1 MHNGKILWS
10 IDAVNGGYG
19 TPTVFGD
26 LVVFLKEF
34 DAVQAVSAESGIVEW
49 AVQGGHR
56 VRTTLNVIDET
67 LWFGS
72 GSTLLAV
79 NKNGEVVKKL
89 HIPNSFIYGN
99 ITPYKGGILCTGTL
113 HNNERDCSC
122 SYLWL
127 INQEGSIMYSME
139 LGRSPVISSDTS
151 GIWLKDDFAFA
162 SCGHDIICF
171 DLKVGKELWRTRV
184 FGFCGRH
191 FPVVDSQRVYYTTLK
206 GEVGCADILNG
217 SIVWRQKFREGL
229 IVAPPSIYGKTLFV
243 LADCSVF
250 LLDKDTGEIFQHK
263 VVGHTP
269 YSAVSFGTNKALIGA
284 GEPPANGQLIC
295 FDVVSEAHVSLPMY
309 NDVYF
314 LEEKDC
320 NLMSVL
326 IETGGEYTSS
336 SIDVS
341 VFSKDGVV
349 NGKKIGNAF
358 TYKFNL
364 QNNCVS
370 GFYAIP
376 VLLENFGL
384 IKKTCISIYI
394 DKREQLPSSF
404 VLHQYLKVSTEENI
418 FSSGAA
424 LVQGLMKVHGKSI
437 SQKDFRDRI
446 NYVKRKSNWKDAD
459 FQTWRLILKRV
470 LSNSAE
476 YFFISIVLLK
486 KQNNRIH
493 STLLSASDV
502 NSYLID
508 YCQNLDSIYSFRSYD
523 KEKEKYRFLLDSE
536 QKNYYGLQLAID
548 NAKLIQHIVLVF
560 ITFLQLII
568 FSIYST
574 TGIGNI
580 SFYLGLIYSIFN
592 LRDFGGE

>member
-1 MHNGKILWS
+1 MIRKNIIKNKNDKQRYFLNDSWRIEMPAVVRTPFYGNNCSEYFGYVVTYSEMEQAYHLLKVDLHNGKILWS

-326 IETGGEYTSS
+326 IETGGELTL
-336 SIDVS
+336 
-341 VFSKDGVV
+341 G
-349 NGKKIGNAF
+349 NKKIFDNASL
-358 TYKFNL
+358 YVNKGEHIIIRGENG
-364 QNNCVS
+364 S
-370 GFYAIP
+370 G
-376 VLLENFGL
+376 
-384 IKKTCISIYI
+384 K
-394 DKREQLPSSF
+394 
-404 VLHQYLKVSTEENI
+404 
-418 FSSGAA
+418 
-424 LVQGLMKVHGKSI
+424 
-437 SQKDFRDRI
+437 
-446 NYVKRKSNWKDAD
+446 
-459 FQTWRLILKRV
+459 
-470 LSNSAE
+470 
-476 YFFISIVLLK
+476 
-486 KQNNRIH
+486 
-493 STLLSASDV
+493 STLLKVIAKILDIDSGQITYGLPSIDGIMYVSQNTNLFNRSIYENIIYPMDDANLEEV
-502 NSYLID
+502 YELINIFGLNSLITSEND
-508 YCQNLDSIYSFRSYD
+508 LFQKKPGDFGNKFSGGEKQKILIIRTLINRPHIILFDEITSSLDSNSTKVFYEMLNTRLSSSTVLFVSHD
-523 KEKEKYRFLLDSE
+523 DVVDSAFDRVLE
-536 QKNYYGLQLAID
+536 ID
-548 NAKLIQHIVLVF
+548 ELHAL
-560 ITFLQLII
+560 
-568 FSIYST
+568 
-574 TGIGNI
+574 
-580 SFYLGLIYSIFN
+580 
-592 LRDFGGE
+592 

>member
-1 MHNGKILWS
+1 MLS
-10 IDAVNGGYG
+10 IETIRN
-19 TPTVFGD
+19 
-26 LVVFLKEF
+26 LKH
-34 DAVQAVSAESGIVEW
+34 S
-49 AVQGGHR
+49 
-56 VRTTLNVIDET
+56 
-67 LWFGS
+67 
-72 GSTLLAV
+72 
-79 NKNGEVVKKL
+79 K
-89 HIPNSFIYGN
+89 
-99 ITPYKGGILCTGTL
+99 
-113 HNNERDCSC
+113 
-122 SYLWL
+122 
-127 INQEGSIMYSME
+127 SME

-384 IKKTCISIYI
+384 IKKTCISI
-394 DKREQLPSSF
+394 
-404 VLHQYLKVSTEENI
+404 
-418 FSSGAA
+418 
-424 LVQGLMKVHGKSI
+424 
-437 SQKDFRDRI
+437 
-446 NYVKRKSNWKDAD
+446 
-459 FQTWRLILKRV
+459 
-470 LSNSAE
+470 
-476 YFFISIVLLK
+476 
-486 KQNNRIH
+486 
-493 STLLSASDV
+493 
-502 NSYLID
+502 
-508 YCQNLDSIYSFRSYD
+508 
-523 KEKEKYRFLLDSE
+523 
-536 QKNYYGLQLAID
+536 
-548 NAKLIQHIVLVF
+548 
-560 ITFLQLII
+560 

-592 LRDFGGE
+592 LRDFGGEYLSMIEMVSRLKAALKLLGYSESNEKDCHRVFISVPTNTVIAMQNVELTLGNKKIFDNASLYVNKGEHIIIRGENGSGKSTLLKVIAKILDIDSGQITYGLPSIDGIMYVSQNTNLFNRSIYENIIYPMDDANLEEVYELINIFGLNSLITSENDLFQKKPGDFGNKFSGGEKQKILIIRTLINRPHIILFDEITSSLDSNSTKVFYEMLNTRLSSSTVLFVSHDDVVDSAFDRVLEIDELHAL

>member
-1 MHNGKILWS
+1 M
-10 IDAVNGGYG
+10 
-19 TPTVFGD
+19 
-26 LVVFLKEF
+26 
-34 DAVQAVSAESGIVEW
+34 
-49 AVQGGHR
+49 
-56 VRTTLNVIDET
+56 
-67 LWFGS
+67 
-72 GSTLLAV
+72 
-79 NKNGEVVKKL
+79 
-89 HIPNSFIYGN
+89 
-99 ITPYKGGILCTGTL
+99 
-113 HNNERDCSC
+113 
-122 SYLWL
+122 
-127 INQEGSIMYSME
+127 
-139 LGRSPVISSDTS
+139 
-151 GIWLKDDFAFA
+151 
-162 SCGHDIICF
+162 
-171 DLKVGKELWRTRV
+171 
-184 FGFCGRH
+184 
-191 FPVVDSQRVYYTTLK
+191 YYTTLK

-384 IKKTCISIYI
+384 IKKTCI
-394 DKREQLPSSF
+394 P
-404 VLHQYLKVSTEENI
+404 
-418 FSSGAA
+418 
-424 LVQGLMKVHGKSI
+424 
-437 SQKDFRDRI
+437 
-446 NYVKRKSNWKDAD
+446 
-459 FQTWRLILKRV
+459 
-470 LSNSAE
+470 
-476 YFFISIVLLK
+476 LL
-486 KQNNRIH
+486 
-493 STLLSASDV
+493 
-502 NSYLID
+502 
-508 YCQNLDSIYSFRSYD
+508 
-523 KEKEKYRFLLDSE
+523 
-536 QKNYYGLQLAID
+536 
-548 NAKLIQHIVLVF
+548 
-560 ITFLQLII
+560 
-568 FSIYST
+568 
-574 TGIGNI
+574 
-580 SFYLGLIYSIFN
+580 
-592 LRDFGGE
+592 

>member
-1 MHNGKILWS
+1 M
-10 IDAVNGGYG
+10 
-19 TPTVFGD
+19 
-26 LVVFLKEF
+26 
-34 DAVQAVSAESGIVEW
+34 
-49 AVQGGHR
+49 
-56 VRTTLNVIDET
+56 
-67 LWFGS
+67 
-72 GSTLLAV
+72 
-79 NKNGEVVKKL
+79 
-89 HIPNSFIYGN
+89 
-99 ITPYKGGILCTGTL
+99 
-113 HNNERDCSC
+113 
-122 SYLWL
+122 
-127 INQEGSIMYSME
+127 
-139 LGRSPVISSDTS
+139 
-151 GIWLKDDFAFA
+151 
-162 SCGHDIICF
+162 
-171 DLKVGKELWRTRV
+171 
-184 FGFCGRH
+184 
-191 FPVVDSQRVYYTTLK
+191 
-206 GEVGCADILNG
+206 
-217 SIVWRQKFREGL
+217 
-229 IVAPPSIYGKTLFV
+229 LF
-243 LADCSVF
+243 
-250 LLDKDTGEIFQHK
+250 Q
-263 VVGHTP
+263 
-269 YSAVSFGTNKALIGA
+269 
-284 GEPPANGQLIC
+284 
-295 FDVVSEAHVSLPMY
+295 AHVSLPMY

-476 YFFISIVLLK
+476 SLDDFI
-486 KQNNRIH
+486 
-493 STLLSASDV
+493 
-502 NSYLID
+502 
-508 YCQNLDSIYSFRSYD
+508 RS
-523 KEKEKYRFLLDSE
+523 EE
-536 QKNYYGLQLAID
+536 
-548 NAKLIQHIVLVF
+548 
-560 ITFLQLII
+560 
-568 FSIYST
+568 
-574 TGIGNI
+574 
-580 SFYLGLIYSIFN
+580 
-592 LRDFGGE
+592 GGEFEIF

>member
-1 MHNGKILWS
+1 
-10 IDAVNGGYG
+10 
-19 TPTVFGD
+19 
-26 LVVFLKEF
+26 
-34 DAVQAVSAESGIVEW
+34 
-49 AVQGGHR
+49 
-56 VRTTLNVIDET
+56 
-67 LWFGS
+67 
-72 GSTLLAV
+72 
-79 NKNGEVVKKL
+79 
-89 HIPNSFIYGN
+89 
-99 ITPYKGGILCTGTL
+99 
-113 HNNERDCSC
+113 
-122 SYLWL
+122 
-127 INQEGSIMYSME
+127 MYSME

-476 YFFISIVLLK
+476 SLDDFI
-486 KQNNRIH
+486 
-493 STLLSASDV
+493 
-502 NSYLID
+502 
-508 YCQNLDSIYSFRSYD
+508 RS
-523 KEKEKYRFLLDSE
+523 EE
-536 QKNYYGLQLAID
+536 
-548 NAKLIQHIVLVF
+548 
-560 ITFLQLII
+560 
-568 FSIYST
+568 
-574 TGIGNI
+574 
-580 SFYLGLIYSIFN
+580 
-592 LRDFGGE
+592 GGEFEIY

>member
-1 MHNGKILWS
+1 MIRKNIIKNKNDKQRYFLNDSWRIEMPAVVRTPFYGNNCSEYFGYVVTYSEMEQAYHLLKVDLHNGKILWS

-250 LLDKDTGEIFQHK
+250 LLDKDTGEIYQHK

-476 YFFISIVLLK
+476 SLDDFI
-486 KQNNRIH
+486 
-493 STLLSASDV
+493 
-502 NSYLID
+502 
-508 YCQNLDSIYSFRSYD
+508 RS
-523 KEKEKYRFLLDSE
+523 EE
-536 QKNYYGLQLAID
+536 
-548 NAKLIQHIVLVF
+548 
-560 ITFLQLII
+560 
-568 FSIYST
+568 
-574 TGIGNI
+574 
-580 SFYLGLIYSIFN
+580 
-592 LRDFGGE
+592 GGEFEIF